1 MRSIS
6 RTLMILLIP
15 IFIGCASK
23 IKIDE
28 LSIEGDVFDEET
40 NEGIEDVTVEIR
52 GDYGWDC
59 DPETDEDGEYYVDDS
74 CLKLKNHL

>member
-28 LSIEGDVFDEET
+28 LSIEGEVYDEACATTLPLLQVFLDLDVSLANTE
-40 NEGIEDVTVEIR
+40 VAM
-52 GDYGWDC
+52 
-59 DPETDEDGEYYVDDS
+59 
-74 CLKLKNHL
+74 

>member
-28 LSIEGDVFDEET
+28 LSIEGDVFDEDT
-40 NEGIEDVTVEIR
+40 NEGLEMLE
-52 GDYGWDC
+52 
-59 DPETDEDGEYYVDDS
+59 
-74 CLKLKNHL
+74 